1 MTDGPTFKPLKP
13 TDRDRLVE
21 EARKV
26 AENAY
31 ATYSN
36 FQVGAALLTEEG
48 EVVTGCNVENAS
60 YGLTMCA
67 ERSAIFSAVAK
78 FGPALSIR
86 AIAVLN
92 SKDVS
97 CSPCGA
103 CRQVIY
109 EFGPEATVVFE
120 SLEGWSEV
128 PITKLLPYG
137 FRLK

>member
-1 MTDGPTFKPLKP
+1 MDDGLTFQTLELA
-13 TDRDRLVE
+13 DRDRLVA
-21 EARKV
+21 EARQV
-26 AENAY
+26 AQNAY
-31 ATYSN
+31 AKYSN
-36 FQVGAALLTEEG
+36 FQVGAALLTTEG
-48 EVVTGCNVENAS
+48 QVVTGCNVENAS

-86 AIAVLN
+86 AIAVVN
-92 SKDVS
+92 SKDAS

-103 CRQVIY
+103 CRQVIHD
-109 EFGPEATVVFE
+109 FGPDATVVFQ
-120 SLEGWSEV
+120 SSDGWSEV

>member
-1 MTDGPTFKPLKP
+1 MADGPTFTTLKAA
-13 TDRDRLVE
+13 DRDRLVD

-26 AENAY
+26 AKNAY
-31 ATYSN
+31 GTYSN
-36 FQVGAALLTEEG
+36 FQVGAALLTTAG
-48 EVVTGCNVENAS
+48 EVVAGCNVENAS

-67 ERSAIFSAVAK
+67 ERSAIFTAVAK
-78 FGPALSIR
+78 FGSGLSIR
-86 AIAVLN
+86 AIAVVN
-92 SKDVS
+92 SKDAS

-109 EFGPEATVVFE
+109 EFGPEATVMFQ
-120 SLEGWSEV
+120 SSDGWSEM

>member
-1 MTDGPTFKPLKP
+1 MSDNLTFQTFKPA
-13 TDRDRLVE
+13 DRDRLVD
-21 EARKV
+21 EARRV
-26 AENAY
+26 AKNAY

-36 FQVGAALLTEEG
+36 FEVGAALLTSEG
-48 EVVTGCNVENAS
+48 EVVAGCNVENAS

-67 ERSAIFSAVAK
+67 ERAAIFSAVAR
-78 FGPALSIR
+78 FGPALGIR

-92 SKDVS
+92 SKDLS

-109 EFGPEATVVFE
+109 EFGPNAIVIFRG
-120 SLEGWSEV
+120 SDGWSEV
-128 PITKLLPYG
+128 PITSLLPYG